1 MDLIVCENPY
11 SHLEALRETS
21 IHDISF
27 ENDTYKS
34 TVQCDGGVLCIP
46 LLYSRNWHASVN
58 GEEAPVMNING
69 GLCGIRL
76 KRGTSEVSMSYV
88 EPHFKTA
95 VRISMVSVVLWIGLF
110 VWSFIRKRRD
120 EFEFEQI

>member
-1 MDLIVCENPY
+1 
-11 SHLEALRETS
+11 
-21 IHDISF
+21 
-27 ENDTYKS
+27 
-34 TVQCDGGVLCIP
+34 
-46 LLYSRNWHASVN
+46 
-58 GEEAPVMNING
+58 MNING

-76 KRGTSEVSMSYV
+76 KRGTSEVRMSYV

-95 VRISMVSVVLWIGLF
+95 VRISMISIVLWIGLF